1 MFTSDTSVV
10 KQPVI
15 PSNIA
20 AIAATAKNSFFI
32 IVFVYL
38 VDYILTALLYDYFV
52 VRPLRCLT
60 DLVSEL
66 YISLSREV
74 GTFSVSGLS
83 ASAVG

>member
-1 MFTSDTSVV
+1 MVAIIGEVDSSITPEQWSGTSDTSVV

-38 VDYILTALLYDYFV
+38 VDYILTASLNDRFT
-52 VRPLRCLT
+52 VRPLR
-60 DLVSEL
+60 
-66 YISLSREV
+66 
-74 GTFSVSGLS
+74 
-83 ASAVG
+83 